1 MSETSPSY
9 SAPMHDA
16 DDLQSVEEQF
26 DTEPA
31 GTVPVDNED

>member
-31 GTVPVDNED
+31 GTVPVDDAD